1 MMWRRYGTHLALLCA
16 LLWSGCAHPP
26 RGALRPAV
34 DPRVER
40 NAEVLL
46 RSDKLIP
53 AAREYQ
59 RLQAMAPAP
68 ASYGYGLKAAETFLR
83 ARQPRAAREVLRDLA
98 IPSQESAL
106 LVWQAVLRAELEV
119 FERRPVA
126 ALRHLSG
133 LDLERVPEA
142 LQRRAHVARANIYH
156 ASGDFLAAARERNA
170 LELLLDDPKLRSEN
184 RRAIWAALN
193 RSASAELQAGLASG
207 DEYLRGWIHLA
218 LLAKSDFASDD
229 AWRARLD
236 DWAQRHPGHPATFE
250 VLALLRSGAP
260 LARGE
265 PRRVALLL
273 PLNGSFSAA
282 ALAIRDGFLGA
293 WYAGQERGAE
303 RSVSVFDTDAVD
315 VRTVYGEAVNQGAEM
330 VVGPLDKPA
339 IEALLRAGSLRV
351 PTLALNQVNVAA
363 TRAGGQSAGENP
375 RLYQFGLSPEDEA
388 GQVAERAWL
397 DGRVQALV
405 VTPATP
411 WGDRV
416 ARAFRRHWEALGGRI
431 AAQHRYDT
439 RGGDFQSALRQSVQ
453 QAWRPQPIPAS
464 TPGAGLPA
472 PAPVNSAAGRFV
484 FLAAFPAEARQVYPL
499 LAQAGPVYATS
510 HAYAGAQNAAEDRV
524 LDGLRFADMSWNLR
538 PETVGMR
545 GNLVQSYPDR
555 VKAYGRFFAFG
566 IDAREVAR
574 NLAYLAGD
582 PTARIDGAT
591 GWLRMDAGRQ
601 IRRQLA
607 WARFENGVPR
617 VLDP

>member
-1 MMWRRYGTHLALLCA
+1 MMWRRYGKPLILLCV
-16 LLWSGCAHPP
+16 LLWSACAHPP
-26 RGALRPAV
+26 RGALRPAL

-40 NAEVLL
+40 RAEMLL

-59 RLQAMAPAP
+59 RLQGMAPAP

-83 ARQPRAAREVLRDLA
+83 ARQARAAREVLRGLA
-98 IPSQESAL
+98 IPSQEHAL
-106 LVWQAVLRAELEV
+106 LVWQEVLRAEIEV
-119 FERRPVA
+119 YERRPVA

-133 LDLERVPEA
+133 LDLGRVPGA
-142 LQRRAHVARANIYH
+142 LQRRAHLARANIYH

-170 LELLLDDPKLRSEN
+170 LELLLDDSKLRSEN

-193 RSASAELQAGLASG
+193 RSASAELQAGLASS
-207 DEYLRGWIHLA
+207 DEYLRGWIDLA
-218 LLAKSDFASDD
+218 QLAKSHRASDD
-229 AWRARLD
+229 TWRARLD

-250 VLALLRSGAP
+250 VLPQLRSGAP

-303 RSVSVFDTDAVD
+303 RSVSVFDTDAAD
-315 VRTVYGEAVNQGAEM
+315 VPAVYGEAVNQGAEM

-339 IEALLRAGSLRV
+339 IEALVRAGPLRV
-351 PTLALNQVNVAA
+351 PTLVLNQVNVAA
-363 TRAGGQSAGENP
+363 APAGGQTAGENT
-375 RLYQFGLSPEDEA
+375 RLYQFGLPPEDEA

-439 RGGDFQSALRQSVQ
+439 RARDVQSALRHSVQ
-453 QAWRPQPIPAS
+453 QAWRPRPVPAS
-464 TPGAGLPA
+464 TPGGLPA
-472 PAPVNSAAGRFV
+472 PAPVDSAAGRFV

-510 HAYAGAQNAAEDRV
+510 HAYTGTPNAAEDRV

-538 PETVGMR
+538 PETVVLR
-545 GNLVQSYPDR
+545 GNLLQSYPDR
-555 VKAYGRFFAFG
+555 IKAYGRFFAFG
-566 IDAREVAR
+566 VDAREVAR

-591 GWLRMDAGRQ
+591 GWLRMDEGRH